1 LTSYRHALIKALAGL
16 GWTQQ
21 KIAETLFLTQA
32 AVSTYLKKDYKPEG
46 LDRDAINDLVNQS
59 VSILQK
65 DPAGTS
71 SAMDLVCRACK
82 MARSPGAS
90 MCTAHVSEIPVLGE
104 QGCTICTKYLNPTI
118 MVMEDE
124 RRAIID
130 ELLENFHRIANNK
143 RYVSLIPE
151 VQSNL
156 VLGFVDPERN
166 GLDDYAGF
174 PGRIIKHESEALI
187 TGTPAFGA
195 SKHIARI
202 VSIVRKHAYI
212 IRSATCIT
220 YNKTIGEIMARLSWT
235 TIQLD
240 NENDEA
246 AINAALEATSS
257 QDLDALVFKGII
269 GMEPLTFILGRSAT
283 AVIDRVEQIISGM
296 AISPPSRVQSD
307 KKR

>member
-1 LTSYRHALIKALAGL
+1 LDTRFPCETVVKNFLTSYRHALIKALSGL

-21 KIAETLFLTQA
+21 KIAEAMFLTQA
-32 AVSTYLKKDYKPEG
+32 AVSNYLKKEYKPEG
-46 LDRDAINDLVNQS
+46 LDLDAINDLVNPS

-65 DPAGTS
+65 DPTGPNS
-71 SAMDLVCRACK
+71 VMDIVCRACK

-90 MCTAHVSEIPVLGE
+90 LCSAHVSEIPVLGE
-104 QGCTICTKYLNPTI
+104 QGCKICTKYLNPAN

-156 VLGFVDPERN
+156 VLGLVDPGRN
-166 GLDDYAGF
+166 DLDDYAGF
-174 PGRIIKHESEALI
+174 PGRIIKHETEARI
-187 TGTPAFGA
+187 TGVPAFGA

-202 VSIVRKHAYI
+202 VSIVRKHASA
-212 IRSATCIT
+212 IRSATCISF
-220 YNKTIGEIMARLSWT
+220 NKAIGEIMARLGWA

-240 NENDEA
+240 DENDGA
-246 AINAALEATSS
+246 AINAALEAARGK
-257 QDLDALVFKGII
+257 DLDALVFKGII
-269 GMEPLTFILGRSAT
+269 GMEPLTFILGQSAT
-283 AVIDRVEQIISGM
+283 VVIDKTEKLVSFT
-296 AISPPSRVQSD
+296 
-307 KKR
+307 